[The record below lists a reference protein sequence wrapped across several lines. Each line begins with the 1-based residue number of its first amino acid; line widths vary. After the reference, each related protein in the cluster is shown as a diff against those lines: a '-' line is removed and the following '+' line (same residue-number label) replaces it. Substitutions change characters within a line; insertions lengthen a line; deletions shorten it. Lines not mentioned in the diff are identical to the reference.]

1 MFNVPG
7 ARLIRASQ
15 TAHIPMRF
23 ALSFLFLFSF
33 WWLLS
38 GQTKPLLLGTGVVVC
53 ALVALLS
60 TRMGLVDEESHPM
73 SFIPKLVTYAPWLAW
88 QVLQSNWD
96 VTKRVWSPQLKV
108 QPRFFSVPCD
118 LKTEFGRATYANSIT
133 LTPGTVTV
141 DTGDAFLIHALHQE
155 AADSLATGDMERRV
169 QRLEG
174 SQ

>member
-1 MFNVPG
+1 
-7 ARLIRASQ
+7 
-15 TAHIPMRF
+15 MRF

-38 GQTKPLLLGTGVVVC
+38 GQTAPILLGTGVLVC

-73 SFIPKLVTYAPWLAW
+73 SFLPKLVTYVPWLAM
-88 QVLQSNWD
+88 QVIQSNWD
-96 VTKRVWSPQLKV
+96 VIKCVWAPTIKV
-108 QPRFFSVPCD
+108 QPRFIRIPCD
-118 LKTEFGRATYANSIT
+118 LKTEFGRVTYANSIT

-141 DTGDAFLIHALHQE
+141 EADETFLIHALHQE
-155 AADSLATGDMERRV
+155 AADSLASGDMERRV
-169 QRLEG
+169 RTLEG